1 MEKTCY
7 LSNEKCLY
15 LNHLDAISIDNN
27 DEIGNQLDFLS
38 LINPLCE
45 EIDENS
51 YQPSLSVN
59 ELWKLLEESKCLQ
72 LSILEC
78 YTVCSQK
85 YSRNLQSIIYLVV
98 GVAL

>member
-1 MEKTCY
+1 MRSGSTLLIWMQLVVIIIIMMKTG
-7 LSNEKCLY
+7 
-15 LNHLDAISIDNN
+15 D
-27 DEIGNQLDFLS
+27 QLDFLS

-98 GVAL
+98 GAAL